1 MPISVE
7 AIREAK
13 DDSALFEL
21 LRSELDQKLPEGVRE
36 DWTAYS
42 ERLAQLPRG
51 LRAMA
56 GIFFFDVSMAMD
68 DLAWHFGNQNDERE
82 LAETLNGLRE
92 LEMFEIADYFDKMWS
107 FFKPHM
113 HELQRGDFGG
123 KEFHEWL
130 VEIGAQELAKPMNK
144 AIWAYCSSAGD
155 LGLLTSW
162 PIYARKYPER
172 CVVSEVQP

>member
-82 LAETLNGLRE
+82 LAETLDGLRE
-92 LEMFEIADYFDKMWS
+92 LEMFEIADYCDKN
-107 FFKPHM
+107 
-113 HELQRGDFGG
+113 
-123 KEFHEWL
+123 
-130 VEIGAQELAKPMNK
+130 VECVQIAHAGIAKRRL
-144 AIWAYCSSAGD
+144 W
-155 LGLLTSW
+155 
-162 PIYARKYPER
+162 RER
-172 CVVSEVQP
+172 VSRMAC

>member
-82 LAETLNGLRE
+82 LAETLDGLRE

-107 FFKPHM
+107 SFSNRTCTNCK
-113 HELQRGDFGG
+113 EETLAG
-123 KEFHEWL
+123 KSFT
-130 VEIGAQELAKPMNK
+130 N
-144 AIWAYCSSAGD
+144 
-155 LGLLTSW
+155 GLLRLVLRSS
-162 PIYARKYPER
+162 P
-172 CVVSEVQP
+172 SL